1 MAGTPV
7 ILVLAA
13 ILAVSFGANSRAA
26 ADTAPRAANKQQRPA
41 EARRKA
47 VVYRVGPDRELRFP
61 SQAARLVR
69 DGDVVLIDAGV
80 YQDCAVWRANHL
92 ILRGVKGIAHVKDIS
107 CEGKGIWVIYGHAVR
122 VENMRFSGSKVANRN
137 GAGIRFHGGLLVV
150 RNSYFFN
157 NQMGILTHNK
167 RRTSLVVE
175 RSTFQQ
181 NGDCSSFCGH
191 GVYAG
196 SISRL
201 RIVSST
207 FRFHKFGHHIKSRA
221 QLTEIIGN
229 RILDGSIGTASFSI
243 DIPNGGTVLIR
254 NNVMEK
260 GARSNNGMAMISIGE
275 EGVKN
280 PSRGSVIANN
290 FFKNGHRRKT
300 RFVWNRSGQP
310 LKMIGNHFTGKGAK
324 LVGGGVVMN

>member
-1 MAGTPV
+1 MAGTPA

-13 ILAVSFGANSRAA
+13 ILAVSVGATSRAA
-26 ADTAPRAANKQQRPA
+26 ADTAPRAAQKQQRPA
-41 EARRKA
+41 EARRKG

-80 YQDCAVWRANHL
+80 YQDCAVWRANRL
-92 ILRGVKGIAHVKDIS
+92 ILRGVNGIAHVKDVS
-107 CEGKGIWVIYGHAVR
+107 CEGKGIWVIYGHAVK
-122 VENMRFSGSKVANRN
+122 VENMRFSGSRVANRN

-150 RNSYFFN
+150 RNSYFYN

-167 RRTSLVVE
+167 RRSSLVVE

-201 RIVSST
+201 RIVGST

-229 RILDGSIGTASFSI
+229 RILDGPIGTASFSI
-243 DIPNGGTVLIR
+243 DIPNGGTALIR
-254 NNVMEK
+254 NNVLEK

-290 FFKNGHRRKT
+290 FFKNGYRQKT
-300 RFVWNRSGQP
+300 RFVWNRSRQP
-310 LKMIGNHFTGKGAK
+310 LKMIGNRFTGKGVK
-324 LVGGGVVMN
+324 LVGGGVVVN